1 MNAVGPFFPTMI
13 TIRYIE
19 IEWWDFNNLF
29 LCFLRKERINRN
41 VRLHL
46 GKIEEKEYYLESH
59 FLSVANNI
67 HVSIHIGHEAR
78 FITADDEVLDHFTKM
93 SPRLPASSGVLIAN
107 KVQPLLVL
115 LEPSVFWGYPD
126 LAALCRH

>member
-41 VRLHL
+41 VILHL
-46 GKIEEKEYYLESH
+46 GKIEEKEYYLDSP
-59 FLSVANNI
+59 FFASPI
-67 HVSIHIGHEAR
+67 
-78 FITADDEVLDHFTKM
+78 M
-93 SPRLPASSGVLIAN
+93 SPSASDMRYVLS
-107 KVQPLLVL
+107 LVMMK
-115 LEPSVFWGYPD
+115 
-126 LAALCRH
+126 C